1 MCFVHVHRIY
11 FIKKEWLFEK
21 KEVSL
26 HLIEETNIVGRVGK
40 DYLITFN
47 KKINL

>member
-26 HLIEETNIVGRVGK
+26 HLRKEAIRLAKMGRIILTPLIIE
-40 DYLITFN
+40 
-47 KKINL
+47 NL

>member
-1 MCFVHVHRIY
+1 MCFVHVHGIY

-26 HLIEETNIVGRVGK
+26 HLRKETIGLVKMGRIVLTPLNI
-40 DYLITFN
+40 
-47 KKINL
+47 